1 MDFNSE
7 GWERPKESL
16 IVPSDLVGTARLL
29 YLLYHNSR
37 AARPHSEL
45 SKLSLEWQ
53 MMMDEE
59 DQLQLMCNQPQQG
72 LVITHTM

>member
-29 YLLYHNSR
+29 YLLYHKSR

-45 SKLSLEWQ
+45 SKLSLE
-53 MMMDEE
+53 MAD
-59 DQLQLMCNQPQQG
+59 DDGQG
-72 LVITHTM
+72 GSITTDV